1 MIKTENVI
9 NLVMKKLVEEFL
21 NYLTVERGLSN
32 NTIRAYQRDLNKY
45 IDFLSRRGMRS
56 FEGVKRTDITEF
68 SLAQKDRGLS
78 ANSISRNL
86 VAIKVFHRFL
96 VGEGYIKEDITS
108 VLTSPKLW
116 KKLPVVLDIDEIDNL
131 LSQPPVGGWMGIRDR
146 AILEIL
152 YGTGARVSEISN
164 LKVSDMNLEV
174 GFIRCMGKGGKE
186 RIIPLGRKANKAIR
200 KYLDK
205 VRPELVKG
213 NNQPVVFLNKFGNKM
228 SRQTFWK
235 LIKKYS
241 GCAHI
246 KKDVTPHTL
255 RHSFAT
261 HLLERGADLRAIQEM
276 LGHADIA
283 TTQLYT
289 YVDKNR
295 LKSIHH
301 KYHPRP

>member
-1 MIKTENVI
+1 MTKTEDVI
-9 NLVMKKLVEEFL
+9 SLAMKKLVEEFL
-21 NYLTVERGLSN
+21 NYLSVERGLSN

-45 IDFLSRRGMRS
+45 VDFLSRRGMLS
-56 FEGVKRTDITEF
+56 FEGVERTDITEF

-96 VGEGYIKEDITS
+96 VGEGYIKEDVTS

-116 KKLPVVLDIDEIDNL
+116 KKLPVVLGIDEIDNL
-131 LSQPPVGGWMGIRDR
+131 LSQPPVGGWIGIRDR

-174 GFIRCMGKGGKE
+174 GFIRCIGKGNRE
-186 RIIPLGRKANKAIR
+186 RIIPLGRKASKAIS

-205 VRPELVKG
+205 VRPELAKE
-213 NNQPVVFLNKFGNKM
+213 NNQPIVFLNKFGNKM

-241 GCAHI
+241 GCARI

-276 LGHADIA
+276 LGHADIS

>member
-1 MIKTENVI
+1 MKNNI
-9 NLVMKKLVEEFL
+9 NPVMKKLVEEFL
-21 NYLTVERGLSN
+21 NYLIVERGLSN
-32 NTIRAYQRDLNKY
+32 NTIRAYRRDLNKY
-45 IDFLSRRGMRS
+45 LDFLRQRGICS
-56 FEGVKRTDITEF
+56 FKEVKRADIIDF
-68 SLAQKDRGLS
+68 SLAEKDRGLS

-96 VGEGYIKEDITS
+96 VGEGHAEQDITS
-108 VLTSPKLW
+108 VINSPRLW
-116 KKLPVVLDIDEIDNL
+116 KKLPVVLDIDEMDNL
-131 LSQPPVGGWMGIRDR
+131 LSQPPVAGWMGIRDR

-152 YGTGARVSEISN
+152 YGTGARVSEVSN
-164 LKVSDMNLEV
+164 LKVSDMNLDV
-174 GFIRCMGKGGKE
+174 GFIRCLGKGDKE
-186 RIIPLGRKANKAIR
+186 RIIPLGRKAIRAIR

-205 VRPELVKG
+205 ARPGLRKE
-213 NNQPVVFLNKFGNKM
+213 NNQPVVFLNKFGKKI

-241 GCAHI
+241 AHARI

-255 RHSFAT
+255 RHSFAS
-261 HLLERGADLRAIQEM
+261 HLLKRGADLRAIQEM

-289 YVDKNR
+289 HINKDR